1 MREIN
6 CHIPIRLRVTGR
18 PSDAQL
24 AQLADTLVRT
34 LSARIEQAAST
45 INGEWRS
52 GGDARARSAFDTGLI
67 RLASTASGLTAAA
80 AAPGSEGPAPDL
92 REYIGKIYALAREA
106 GIERERTETIV
117 ARLLDAL
124 KGLDLRNQDNFT
136 FVTETIAQLF
146 PGHILTGFL
155 IRVDVETPLRQRP
168 SAARQRFERQFDRM
182 AVGRNRYTGGYG
194 PGLLL
199 PLGAQTLSAVAREAS
214 EAVSSVVL
222 GMPGSR
228 SILQAVGTA
237 DAFLAGVFGGLRD
250 SIGQEELE
258 RLLERLGLA
267 SSLSVA
273 FSPVFVAGGVKG
285 IVEDLYGVLKQTFG
299 LLTGELG
306 EILATAME
314 VMSIITSTEGR
325 AFGFQLGLEVGRE
338 YAQEIIEASRKGLV
352 EFIFD
357 LGRLVGPAII
367 YTILTLLGIPQLLGA
382 VMAARVFKALN
393 VLKPLLRNEQRVVRL
408 LHRIEERTHQGAHA
422 PSAAPETRHTSETE
436 RSAPHAEAGDA
447 TTAATPPT
455 AAAAAPESAPASPSE
470 RTPAPQPTTTK
481 GVADEEGFMPDEHGE
496 VPLES
501 PIETQ
506 ARLGGEAH
514 PEWHN
519 RPRSETPLPERTRTE
534 TPLRSL
540 GHDIKRQ
547 KKGYFTRKKPPL
559 MSPYDFL
566 ESLSDIERHHFWP
579 MYLKGLPTQTLTPL
593 PRHIHNEIHNALDR
607 WKGGRFSRRA
617 GKKFYETMSVSQ
629 IIDELRE
636 FYRTAEHGRF
646 VDFMPDFDRAIKET
660 LEKMA
665 SETE

>member
-24 AQLADTLVRT
+24 AQLAETLVRT

-52 GGDARARSAFDTGLI
+52 GGDARARSSFDTGLI
-67 RLASTASGLTAAA
+67 RLASTASGVSA
-80 AAPGSEGPAPDL
+80 AAPRSEGPAPDL

-106 GIERERTETIV
+106 GIERERTESIV

-168 SAARQRFERQFDRM
+168 SAARERFERQFERM

-199 PLGAQTLSAVAREAS
+199 PLGAQTLSAVAGEAS

-222 GMPGSR
+222 GMPGSQ

-250 SIGQEELE
+250 SIGQEEME

-273 FSPVFVAGGVKG
+273 FSPVFMAGGVKG

-306 EILATAME
+306 EFLAAAME

-338 YAQEIIEASRKGLV
+338 YAQQIIEASRKGLV

-393 VLKPLLRNEQRVVRL
+393 VLKPLLKNEQRVMRL
-408 LHRIEERTHQGAHA
+408 LHRIEERTHQGTHA
-422 PSAAPETRHTSETE
+422 PSAPAPETRHKSEAE
-436 RSAPHAEAGDA
+436 RSAPHENAGD
-447 TTAATPPT
+447 ATPPT
-455 AAAAAPESAPASPSE
+455 AAAAPESAPVAPGE
-470 RTPAPQPTTTK
+470 RAPAPQPTTTK
-481 GVADEEGFMPDEHGE
+481 GVSDEEGFMPDEHGE

-506 ARLGGEAH
+506 ERLGSEAH
-514 PEWHN
+514 PEWRN

-607 WKGGRFSRRA
+607 WKGGKFSRRA
-617 GKKFYETMSVSQ
+617 GKKFYETMSVPQ
-629 IIDELRE
+629 IMDELRE

-646 VDFMPDFDRAIKET
+646 VDFMPDFERAIRET